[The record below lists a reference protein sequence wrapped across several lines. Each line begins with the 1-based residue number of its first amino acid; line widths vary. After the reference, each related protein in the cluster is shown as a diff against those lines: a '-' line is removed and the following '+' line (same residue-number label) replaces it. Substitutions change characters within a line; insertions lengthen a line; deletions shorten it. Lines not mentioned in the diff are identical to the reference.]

1 MCVFTVKAHTK
12 DDDDHHLV
20 HYFQPHYLYHCRLLL
35 HPSIYPYV
43 DDSIDH
49 HHHQHRLLRHQQLWR
64 EKDLCIYRKCASLVW
79 PCLAPHGVSGGG
91 GGCGVV
97 RIL

>member
-20 HYFQPHYLYHCRLLL
+20 HYFQPHYLYHCRLLHL
-35 HPSIYPYV
+35 SIHPYV

-49 HHHQHRLLRHQQLWR
+49 HHQQHRLLRHQQLWR
-64 EKDLCIYRKCASLVW
+64 EKDLCVYRKCASLVW